1 MTKKMPLPL
10 VEVVWID
17 AEEEGEVGWND
28 FAAIKKYAKKP
39 CPLMR
44 SIGYQVHRSD
54 THIALVSTLSDDQ
67 KVSSTCEK
75 IPAAFIQCITAL
87 TPQKATK
94 EEKGPPA

>member
-1 MTKKMPLPL
+1 MSQKMPLPL

-28 FAAIKKYAKKP
+28 FAAIKKYAKKQ
-39 CPLMR
+39 CPVIR
-44 SIGYQVHRSD
+44 SVGYQVHRCD
-54 THIALVSTLSDDQ
+54 THIALVSSVSDDQ
-67 KVSSTCEK
+67 KISSTCEK
-75 IPAAFIQCITAL
+75 IPAEFVKSITVL